1 MYKKPLISAYL
12 LFLSTP
18 FAATDPEKIEVFR
31 PSAESITELRT
42 ILVPKIFEH
51 DQRLKAIIG
60 LVNARARNV
69 SGLVEED
76 HCCHIRWRT
85 IKQLFLKGLDALV
98 AQNSDLNSN
107 FSEMYNTIV
116 SAENRFRVDRIK
128 LNNTIE
134 NIEKVYRFD
143 SYTIYLIL
151 EWLQTNINDE
161 TSISEIQRHSEH

>member
-1 MYKKPLISAYL
+1 MYEKPLISAYL

-18 FAATDPEKIEVFR
+18 FAATDPEKFEVFR

-42 ILVPKIFEH
+42 ILVTKIIEH

-85 IKQLFLKGLDALV
+85 IKQLFLQGLDALV
-98 AQNSDLNSN
+98 AQNANL
-107 FSEMYNTIV
+107 NTIF
-116 SAENRFRVDRIK
+116 SD
-128 LNNTIE
+128 
-134 NIEKVYRFD
+134 VYN
-143 SYTIYLIL
+143 
-151 EWLQTNINDE
+151 Q
-161 TSISEIQRHSEH
+161 